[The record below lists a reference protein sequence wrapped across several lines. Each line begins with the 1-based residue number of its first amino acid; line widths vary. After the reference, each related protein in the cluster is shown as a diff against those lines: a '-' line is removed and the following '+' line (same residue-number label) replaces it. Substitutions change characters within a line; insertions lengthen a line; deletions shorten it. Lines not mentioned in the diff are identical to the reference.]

1 MSKDDRLGYMDEAT
15 DNIGKLIP
23 TKDNLVACVYCC
35 EIYVTR
41 RLTIRHNCLW
51 CSRCGIDAIL
61 VIDKD
66 SQLYG
71 LTDAERQDLLEKWHK
86 EGFTPIPKA

>member
-1 MSKDDRLGYMDEAT
+1 MSKSSRLGYMDEAT
-15 DNIGKLIP
+15 NNTGKLIP
-23 TKDNLVACVYCC
+23 NQDNLVACVHCKN
-35 EIYVTR
+35 IYVTR
-41 RLTIRHNCLW
+41 HLKIRHNCLW

-71 LTDAERQDLLEKWHK
+71 LTDAERQDLLEKWYK
-86 EGFTPIPKA
+86 EGFTQIPK